1 MVPPTE
7 APSPGVARVLR
18 QEGLVMDVAGRRA
31 WILVPSRPVDRR
43 AVFLANYW
51 PVIGLV
57 LERYVPAAIVGASAV
72 RLHLGDFSPPEY
84 LPAYQAANQS
94 EYTLPLEAGFALRLR
109 PRPVDPTRIQ
119 SIAAPGGVQIP
130 VLGPAHLLATL
141 DEPEVQA
148 GVEPIT
154 AWLRHLIL
162 RTPDLDRAVTAN
174 PRPQVLQRLADMA
187 KALGNTA
194 LAKQLD
200 AAARR
205 VSERI
210 ATPSRTGVGGRI
222 AIPPVILSR
231 PRGSSTPWLDE
242 QAMRLERQA
251 EEVTRLV
258 GKRAAGLPSFS
269 SARLLAQ
276 AQEVKA
282 YDAYHSTT
290 MEGYRISADVV
301 EAIINGQPL
310 PGGPQDAEALRAA
323 MAVQGYSIAFD
334 RVLQLVRKNAPLTG
348 GLILDLYEDLFRPS
362 VDAGIVRPGELRGW
376 RTSSVSLK
384 GWRHVPPNA
393 LKVPDLIDGLEAFVG
408 RADLSGVTRAL
419 IAHLE
424 FVTIHPFLDGNGRLG
439 RLLLNLVALE
449 AGLPWVTVRSDERA
463 PFFRSIERAQVDQDT
478 EPYVRFLW
486 HLLRQAATDLEGRDR
501 RGAPRRRVLR
511 KKA

>member
-1 MVPPTE
+1 
-7 APSPGVARVLR
+7 
-18 QEGLVMDVAGRRA
+18 MDVAGRRA
-31 WILVPSRPVDRR
+31 WILVPSRPMDRR

-51 PVIGLV
+51 PVIGLI
-57 LERYVPAAIVGASAV
+57 LERYAPAAIVGVNAV

-109 PRPVDPTRIQ
+109 PRPVDPTQIQ

-130 VLGPAHLLATL
+130 VLAPADLLATL
-141 DEPEVQA
+141 DEPEVLA

-162 RTPDLDRAVTAN
+162 RTPDLERAVAEN

-194 LAKQLD
+194 LAEQLD

-210 ATPSRTGVGGRI
+210 ATPSRTGVGSRI
-222 AIPPVILSR
+222 AIPPVMLTR
-231 PRGSSTPWLDE
+231 PRDSATPWLDE
-242 QAMRLERQA
+242 QAMRLEREVA
-251 EEVTRLV
+251 EVTHLV
-258 GKRAAGLPSFS
+258 GKRAAGLPTFPR
-269 SARLLAQ
+269 ARLLAQ
-276 AQEVKA
+276 AQEAKA

-290 MEGYRISADVV
+290 IEGYRISADVV
-301 EAIINGQPL
+301 EAIINGHPL
-310 PGGPQDAEALRAA
+310 PGGPQDAESLRAA

-334 RVLQLVRKNAPLTG
+334 RVLQLVRKNASITG
-348 GLILDLYEDLFRPS
+348 ALILDLYEDLFRPS
-362 VDAGIVRPGELRGW
+362 VDAAVVTPGELRGW
-376 RTSSVSLK
+376 RTGSVNLM

-393 LKVPDLIDGLEAFVG
+393 LKVRDLIDGLEAFAA
-408 RADLSGVTRAL
+408 RKDLSGVSRAL
-419 IAHLE
+419 IVHLE

-439 RLLLNLVALE
+439 RLLLNLVALQ
-449 AGLPWVTVRSDERA
+449 AGLPWVTVRSDERT
-463 PFFRSIERAQVDQDT
+463 PFFRAIERAQVDQDP
-478 EPYVRFLW
+478 EPYVQFLW
-486 HLLRQAATDLEGRDR
+486 HLLRQAAADLEGRTR
-501 RGAPRRRVLR
+501 RTAPGRRAPR

>member
-1 MVPPTE
+1 
-7 APSPGVARVLR
+7 
-18 QEGLVMDVAGRRA
+18 MDVAGRRA

-57 LERYVPAAIVGASAV
+57 LERYAPAAIVGASAV

-109 PRPVDPTRIQ
+109 PRPVAPTRIQ

-130 VLGPAHLLATL
+130 VLAPADLLATL

-148 GVEPIT
+148 GVEPIA

-162 RTPDLDRAVTAN
+162 RTPDLDRAVAAN
-174 PRPQVLQRLADMA
+174 PRPQVVQRLADIA
-187 KALGNTA
+187 KVLGNTA
-194 LAKQLD
+194 LAEQLD

-222 AIPPVILSR
+222 AIPPVMLLR

-242 QAMRLERQA
+242 QAMRLERQGA
-251 EEVTRLV
+251 EVASLV
-258 GKRAAGLPSFS
+258 GKRAAGLPAFPR
-269 SARLLAQ
+269 ARLLAQ
-276 AQEVKA
+276 AQEAKA

-290 MEGYRISADVV
+290 MEGYRISPEVV
-301 EAIINGQPL
+301 EAIIHRQPL
-310 PGGPQDAEALRAA
+310 LGGPQDEEALRAA

-334 RVLQLVRKNAPLTG
+334 RVLQLARKNAPVSG
-348 GLILDLYEDLFRPS
+348 GVILDLYEDLFRPS
-362 VDAGIVRPGELRGW
+362 VDAGIVTPGELRGW

-393 LKVPDLIDGLEAFVG
+393 LKVRDLIDGLEAFAG
-408 RADLSGVTRAL
+408 RADVGGVTRAL
-419 IAHLE
+419 IVHLE

-449 AGLPWVTVRSDERA
+449 AGLPWVTVRSDERT

-486 HLLRQAATDLEGRDR
+486 HLLSQAATDLEGHAR
-501 RGAPRRRVLR
+501 RVAPRRRAPR

>member
-1 MVPPTE
+1 
-7 APSPGVARVLR
+7 
-18 QEGLVMDVAGRRA
+18 MDVAGRRA
-31 WILVPSRPVDRR
+31 WILVSSRPEDRR

-57 LERYVPAAIVGASAV
+57 LERYTPAAIVGASAV
-72 RLHLGDFSPPEY
+72 KLHLGDFSAPEY

-222 AIPPVILSR
+222 AIPPVMLSR

-242 QAMRLERQA
+242 QAMRLERQS

-282 YDAYHSTT
+282 YDAYHTTT

-310 PGGPQDAEALRAA
+310 PGGPRDAEALRAA

-334 RVLQLVRKNAPLTG
+334 RVLQLVRKNAPITG
-348 GLILDLYEDLFRPS
+348 GLFLDLYEDLFRPS

-393 LKVPDLIDGLEAFVG
+393 LKVRDLIDGLEAFVG

-463 PFFRSIERAQVDQDT
+463 PFFRSIERAQVDQGT
-478 EPYVRFLW
+478 GPYVRFLW
-486 HLLRQAATDLEGRDR
+486 HLLREAATDLEGRAR
-501 RGAPRRRVLR
+501 RVAPRRRVLR